1 MVIQLYLVITY
12 PFPSNARRNTIQT
25 EHRRLHQ
32 SKRSLQGRKG
42 PGAGMH
48 CIPGGGVATINDEM
62 SDPVPIPPPKNP
74 PISEVPRFS
83 HIFKFV
89 LLPLFDH
96 MFVIL
101 CCHNSWSK
109 SPSPGKKIVSWRFS
123 KSVYSGMKF
132 A

>member
-89 LLPLFDH
+89 LLPDKEKAVDLKCRVKLRVVLFH
-96 MFVIL
+96 L
-101 CCHNSWSK
+101 
-109 SPSPGKKIVSWRFS
+109 PLLP
-123 KSVYSGMKF
+123 
-132 A
+132 